1 MGVEDVTLS
10 FENNLRTGA
19 ALGDYLPFGVIGYG
33 YLPLMTFRTCPAQ
46 GPGGCG
52 RCRGESFLTD
62 RLGKRFPVLCRG
74 RRYSQLLNTVPLYLG
89 DKQGALE
96 GFSHVTLRFTIE
108 SRGRCQRVMQLW
120 REGSAFREERTNG
133 LYFRELK

>member
-1 MGVEDVTLS
+1 MV
-10 FENNLRTGA
+10 
-19 ALGDYLPFGVIGYG
+19 
-33 YLPLMTFRTCPAQ
+33 
-46 GPGGCG
+46 
-52 RCRGESFLTD
+52 
-62 RLGKRFPVLCRG
+62 CRG

-96 GFSHVTLRFTIE
+96 GFCHVTLRFTTE

-120 REGSAFREERTNG
+120 REGAALHEERTNG